1 MCSQHPATAN
11 MFPSIHPYV
20 YPPSRATN
28 EYLPCGYERATQEIT
43 TTSVEHCNRLSQ
55 TSTAYRHIDRLTHT
69 YSPTDAKTRI
79 CICMV
84 NLSPIMQLTNWRCG
98 YTAARQPER
107 KQRTRTAPSLPRY
120 PFYVG
125 SLDLPRGGG
134 CDSAIFLSMPPSKS
148 LVTYNIW
155 RQRERAWRR
164 KQYFFRCAALKVLVQ
179 VVHKNGWRILQRDDQ
194 TRLQPCVVSLHL
206 CRCASQRRDLCVRRH
221 ALAHQRPRKSGLS
234 GSFIDSKMVPPCA
247 VRIY

>member
-1 MCSQHPATAN
+1 MKGCTHCTARKCAVSILPRQIC
-11 MFPSIHPYV
+11 FHPSIHMFIHHRAPQMSTFRV
-20 YPPSRATN
+20 AMSAQRKKSRPLPSNIAIGWVK
-28 EYLPCGYERATQEIT
+28 LP
-43 TTSVEHCNRLSQ
+43 L
-55 TSTAYRHIDRLTHT
+55 HIGILIDLHTHT
-69 YSPTDAKTRI
+69 HSPTDAKTCI

-98 YTAARQPER
+98 YTASRQPER

-155 RQRERAWRR
+155 RQRERELGEGNSTS
-164 KQYFFRCAALKVLVQ
+164 F
-179 VVHKNGWRILQRDDQ
+179 VV
-194 TRLQPCVVSLHL
+194 
-206 CRCASQRRDLCVRRH
+206 
-221 ALAHQRPRKSGLS
+221 PR
-234 GSFIDSKMVPPCA
+234 
-247 VRIY
+247 